1 MDTPVLKTLKRQL
14 AYFLRR
20 FYVGIKTGP
29 SRQHFRTYIQGQLG
43 NLERK
48 TAAAIALEA
57 GVAPRSL
64 QEFLEIHRWD
74 HHRVRTR
81 LQEVVTQAYAHPQ
94 AIGQI
99 DETSYAK
106 KGDQTCGVQ
115 RQYCGATGKKDN
127 CVVSVHLG
135 YVADAF
141 HTLVD
146 SDVYLPEETWAHD
159 ADRCQAAGIPD
170 EVSYRPKWQ
179 IGLDLLA
186 RSWAQGVRL
195 AYLCADEIYGRCHH
209 FRQGVAEYGIIYGV
223 EVPCSLKGWTQS
235 PPLQTPST
243 HASSTGRPRTQTR
256 LAPGAPTPRRVDRL
270 WQRGGP
276 SWEAFH
282 VKETQKG
289 PVVWEI
295 RSTRFFPWEEGLPG
309 PEQWLLIARQVL
321 TGEHKYFLCNAPS
334 DTPVEQMI
342 HVIFSRWH
350 IERIFDEAK
359 GQVGLDHFEV
369 RHYQPLIRHL
379 ILSMV
384 SLFFLMQE
392 SDQIQEKKIYLER
405 ASRSPGTRCAA

>member
-1 MDTPVLKTLKRQL
+1 MDTQVLKALKRQL

-20 FYVGIKTGP
+20 FYGGIKTGP
-29 SRQHFRTYIQGQLG
+29 SRQHFRTYIQGQLSH
-43 NLERK
+43 LERK
-48 TAAAIALEA
+48 TAAAIAQEA

-81 LQEVVTQAYAHPQ
+81 LQEVVAHAHAHPQ

-135 YVADAF
+135 YAAADF

-146 SDVYLPEETWAHD
+146 SDVYLPEESWAHD
-159 ADRCQAAGIPD
+159 KDRCRTAGIP
-170 EVSYRPKWQ
+170 EAVSYRPKWQ

-186 RSWAQGVRL
+186 RSWAQGIRL
-195 AYLCADEIYGRCHH
+195 AYLCADEAYGRCHQ
-209 FRQGVAEYGIIYGV
+209 FRHGVAAYGIVYGL
-223 EVPCSLKGWTQS
+223 EIPCSLKGWTQP
-235 PPLQTPST
+235 PPLHTPSMD
-243 HASSTGRPRTQTR
+243 AAATGRPRTQTR
-256 LAPGAPTPRRVDRL
+256 LAEGAPAPRRVDRL
-270 WQRGGP
+270 WARGGP
-276 SWEAFH
+276 SWQAFH

-295 RSTRFFPWEEGLPG
+295 RVTRFFPWEEELPG
-309 PEQWLLIARQVL
+309 PEQWLLIARNVL
-321 TGEHKYFLCNAPS
+321 TGEHKYFLSNAGQ

-350 IERIFDEAK
+350 IERIFEEAK
-359 GQVGLDHFEV
+359 GQIGLDHFEV
-369 RHYQPLIRHL
+369 RQYQPLMRHL

-384 SLFFLMQE
+384 SLFFLMQQ
-392 SDQIQEKKIYLER
+392 SPSLGEKKIYSQR
-405 ASRSPGTRCAA
+405 APHSSGAGCAA